1 MKDTKPTVALMIKR
15 ISGALRALNRGDIT
29 DTEFQGCHRTDC
41 PRDRSGGGEE
51 DSGVKYQ
58 LLMECRGGVRHAFR
72 TVMIIVLKDGTYK
85 LHKVCMNCKSEKF
98 PIWNTRG
105 VILKSPTYR
114 HSKEYREF
122 LNDHTPA
129 EARMAILGSDIKKV
143 KQPHE
148 GNTRNPGL
156 RLVPKGT
163 KAAKRRRNSRAHKR
177 TADKRWHAHA

>member
-1 MKDTKPTVALMIKR
+1 M
-15 ISGALRALNRGDIT
+15 
-29 DTEFQGCHRTDC
+29 
-41 PRDRSGGGEE
+41 
-51 DSGVKYQ
+51 KYQ

-72 TVMIIVLKDGTYK
+72 TVMIIVLKDGTFK

-129 EARMAILGSDIKKV
+129 EARMAILGSDIQKV
-143 KQPHE
+143 RQPDE
-148 GNTRNPGL
+148 GNKTRL
-156 RLVPKGT
+156 RLVPKV
-163 KAAKRRRNSRAHKR
+163 AKRRGKLRTHKR
-177 TADKRWHAHA
+177 KADKRWRAHA